1 MNRVLLWKEYRQQ
14 RAIWLAIAL
23 LGIVLVLI
31 LGLAMGQG
39 SGLEVFREGSIRT
52 VLLKIVLALVVVYG
66 IVSGALLLA
75 GEKEE
80 RPLDFL
86 DGLCGTRA
94 PVWRRKA
101 TAGALFALAQALVM
115 GLLVL
120 TLGLGSWQTGLIL
133 LYWCLDALAW
143 GLLGGALC
151 QKVLTAVLAGIAF
164 MATSWLL
171 ALFVNTSMAL
181 YLGKAMLAGIGVIAS
196 RRIYYQDDPTRQTTP
211 LKSRYA
217 FLLPADW
224 RVVVWLS
231 VR

>member
-39 SGLEVFREGSIRT
+39 SGLEVFRDGSIRPA
-52 VLLKIVLALVVVYG
+52 LLTIVLALVVAYG

-80 RPLDFL
+80 RTLDFL

-120 TLGLGSWQTGLIL
+120 PLGLGSLQTGLIL
-133 LYWCLDALAW
+133 LYCCLDALAW
-143 GLLGGALC
+143 GLLGGPLC
-151 QKVLTAVLAGIAF
+151 QKVLTPVLA
-164 MATSWLL
+164 
-171 ALFVNTSMAL
+171 
-181 YLGKAMLAGIGVIAS
+181 
-196 RRIYYQDDPTRQTTP
+196 RIP
-211 LKSRYA
+211 S
-217 FLLPADW
+217 LPPNC
-224 RVVVWLS
+224 L
-231 VR
+231 